1 MNKKIQDMGKCYI
14 NNPLITTRRNVLMQF
29 SIVNLCLKLVIIVIT
44 FIYSDKKLINCLKKS
59 QKLFISYRTIQT
71 LLCIRNVQELRN

>member
-1 MNKKIQDMGKCYI
+1 MGKCYI
-14 NNPLITTRRNVLMQF
+14 NNPLITTRPNMLMQF

-44 FIYSDKKLINCLKKS
+44 FIYSGKKLINCLKKS

-71 LLCIRNVQELRN
+71 LLCIRNAQELRN